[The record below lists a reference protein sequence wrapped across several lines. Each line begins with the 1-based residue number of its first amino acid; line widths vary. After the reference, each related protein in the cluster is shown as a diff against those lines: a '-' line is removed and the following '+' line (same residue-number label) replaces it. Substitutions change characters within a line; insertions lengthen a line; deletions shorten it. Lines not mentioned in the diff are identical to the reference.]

1 MQTNLSIQI
10 PKNTQSCNFILFH
23 VQVVLS
29 LFYLKTVNSQSFN
42 VVFSPAERGEK
53 GAAILAA
60 SERGG
65 QPARSP
71 PGPLPPTHPPS
82 CSSPQ
87 CLALASRHMI
97 FLQ

>member
-1 MQTNLSIQI
+1 
-10 PKNTQSCNFILFH
+10 

-87 CLALASRHMI
+87 CLALASRDMI
-97 FLQ
+97 ILQ

>member
-1 MQTNLSIQI
+1 MNSMYY
-10 PKNTQSCNFILFH
+10 

-53 GAAILAA
+53 AAILAA

-65 QPARSP
+65 GGHLVRPSGEVVP
-71 PGPLPPTHPPS
+71 TPPPT

-87 CLALASRHMI
+87 CLALSSR
-97 FLQ
+97 